1 MKKAE
6 LTVTNKVGLHAR
18 PAALFVKTASQFGS
32 DVKVRNVTGGGEFV
46 NAKSILKILAIGV
59 SQNHQIEISAEGAD
73 EDQAVAALTEL
84 VQSNFGE

>member
-1 MKKAE
+1 MKKAD
-6 LTVTNKVGLHAR
+6 LTVANKVGLHAR

-32 DVKVRNVTGGGEFV
+32 DVKVRNVTGGGEYV
-46 NAKSILKILAIGV
+46 NAKSILKILSIGV
-59 SQNHQIEISAEGAD
+59 SQNHQIEVTAEGAD